1 MPQNGVATVSLL
13 VVALAGPL
21 LACGDGDSP
30 TAPTPTCSYSISP
43 AASTHAADGGTG
55 GVTVT
60 ASAGSCAWTA
70 ASAASWMTISSG
82 ASGTGSGSVGYSV
95 TANTSPDT
103 RSGTLTIAG
112 QTHTVTQQGRAP
124 TICTYEISPTRADV
138 PVEETRGSFSVAA
151 PGGCA
156 WTATSNSS
164 WLTVTEGSSGSGNGT
179 VSFLATANAG
189 TDGRLGVIT
198 VADKPFTV
206 RQNPNTALCQYA
218 VAPVDFNPC
227 MPGSSVVAT
236 VTAPAGCTWT
246 VAPNAS
252 WLTVPSGSSGSGTG
266 TVTIAF
272 TDNYDAPRD
281 GIVMVRWPTPTAG
294 QNIRIAQ
301 AGCQYAVSQS
311 NFSIAAGGGSGTFN
325 VIQASVPNTCG
336 GPTQDRCVWSAI
348 SDVPWISVA
357 GTMPRS
363 GDDRVT
369 FTVAANTSGA
379 ARVGRITVRDKVV
392 VINQQ

>member
-1 MPQNGVATVSLL
+1 
-13 VVALAGPL
+13 
-21 LACGDGDSP
+21 
-30 TAPTPTCSYSISP
+30 
-43 AASTHAADGGTG
+43 
-55 GVTVT
+55 
-60 ASAGSCAWTA
+60 
-70 ASAASWMTISSG
+70 MTISGGS
-82 ASGTGSGSVGYSV
+82 SGTGNGSVGYAV
-95 TANTSPDT
+95 ATNTASDT
-103 RSGTLTIAG
+103 RTGTLTIAG
-112 QTHTVTQQGRAP
+112 QAHTVTQQGRPP
-124 TICTYEISPTRADV
+124 TTCTYDISPTRADV
-138 PVEETRGSFSVAA
+138 PVEETRGTFSVTA

-164 WLTVTEGSSGSGNGT
+164 WLTVTDGNSGSGNGT
-179 VSFLATANAG
+179 VAFHVTANPG

-206 RQNPNTALCQYA
+206 RQNPNAALCQYA

-227 MPGSSVVAT
+227 MPASTVVAT

-246 VAPNAS
+246 AAPNAS
-252 WLTVPSGSSGSGTG
+252 WLTVPSGASGSGSG

-272 TDNYDAPRD
+272 TDNYDMPRD

-301 AGCQYAVSQS
+301 AGCQYAVSQNS
-311 NFSIAAGGGSGTFN
+311 FSIAASGGGGTFN

-336 GPTQDRCVWSAI
+336 GPTQDRCVWSAV
-348 SDVPWISVA
+348 SDVPWISIA

-369 FTVAANTSGA
+369 FTVAANATGA